1 MKIIMTGA
9 SGFIGSVLMPALQAE
24 GHELI
29 RMVRRTSGGS
39 GKEILWDPNCAS
51 NNIKG
56 LEGSDAV
63 IHLAGE
69 NIGNARWTPEKK
81 KRILQS
87 RKRGT
92 ALLARSLAS
101 LKSPP
106 KVLISA
112 SAIGYYG
119 DRGEEILR
127 EDSAPG
133 VGFLAEVCRAWEE
146 ATLPASD
153 QGIRVVRLR
162 TGIVLST
169 REGALSRMLLPFRLG
184 LGGKFGSGRQYMS
197 WICMDDLIEIFKFAL
212 QTSLRGPVN
221 MVAPNPVT
229 NLEFVQA
236 LGRVLSRPALL
247 PLPGFALRVLLG
259 EMADSLLLS
268 SARVE
273 PGQLAATG
281 YRFKYP
287 DLEGT
292 LRHVLQEE

>member
-153 QGIRVVRLR
+153 RGIRVVRLR

-169 REGALSRMLLPFRLG
+169 REGALSRMLPSFRLG

-197 WICMDDLIEIFKFAL
+197 WICLDDLIEIFKFAL

-229 NLEFVQA
+229 NLEFVRT
-236 LGRVLSRPALL
+236 LGCVLSRPALL

-273 PGQLAATG
+273 PGQLTAAG

-287 DLEGT
+287 DLEGA
-292 LRHVLQEE
+292 LQHVLQED

>member
-1 MKIIMTGA
+1 MKIIITGA

-29 RMVRRTSGGS
+29 RMVRRTSEGS
-39 GKEILWDPNCAS
+39 GKEILWDPNSAS

-106 KVLISA
+106 RVLISA

-119 DRGEEILR
+119 NRGEEILS

-153 QGIRVVRLR
+153 RGIRVVRLR

-197 WICMDDLIEIFKFAL
+197 WICLDDLIEIFKFAL
-212 QTSLRGPVN
+212 ETSLRGPVN

-229 NLEFVQA
+229 NLEFVKA

-273 PGQLAATG
+273 PGQLAAAG

-287 DLEGT
+287 DLERA
-292 LRHVLQEE
+292 LRHVLHED

>member
-1 MKIIMTGA
+1 MKIIITGA

-29 RMVRRTSGGS
+29 RMVRRTSEGS
-39 GKEILWDPNCAS
+39 GKEILWDPNSAS

-92 ALLARSLAS
+92 ALLARSLAL

-287 DLEGT
+287 DLEGA